1 VVARR
6 DSAVG
11 EQDPDGAKKTT
22 KAAGAGRAKRS
33 AGAAGKAAGA
43 AASEMAATAKKAAA
57 VKRAAS
63 AKKAAAAPSKKV
75 AAASRKVAAPSG
87 KASAMS
93 KKAAAPSRKAA
104 ATSKKVA
111 APKGAVAPKRAAKKS
126 TPVKVVAKKT
136 SVSSA
141 PAKATAPKQAAAPN
155 KRVAAASKKA
165 AAPNT
170 ATKKSA
176 PAKAVTK
183 KTSVS
188 SVPAKATAK
197 KTAALSAPVKATAR
211 TSTPTSTSTPAK
223 KSAPAKKAVTAAVT
237 PAKATPDKAAPA
249 KATPA
254 KTAPTKITPAKP
266 PRNESHTALVR
277 RARRIN
283 RELGEVYPYAH
294 PELDFENPFQLVV
307 ATVLSAQ
314 TTDLR
319 VNQTTPALFGKYP
332 TPEDLAAANPEEVE
346 EILRPTGFFRAKTKS
361 VIGLSK
367 ALRDDFGGEVPG
379 RLEDLVKLPG
389 VGRKTAFVVLGN
401 AFGRPGITVDTHFQR
416 LVRRWQWTD
425 ATEPDKIEAAIGGL
439 FPKSEWTM
447 LSHHVIF
454 HGRRI
459 CHARKPACGA
469 CPIAPLCPAYGE
481 GETDPEKAQKLL
493 KYEKGG
499 FPGQRLNPPQSYLDA
514 GGIPAPPLGAT
525 IPSASESSA
534 SESSASAPGASAPGA
549 PAPAS
554 AAPAPRSPAREA
566 G

>member
-1 VVARR
+1 
-6 DSAVG
+6 
-11 EQDPDGAKKTT
+11 
-22 KAAGAGRAKRS
+22 
-33 AGAAGKAAGA
+33 
-43 AASEMAATAKKAAA
+43 M
-57 VKRAAS
+57 
-63 AKKAAAAPSKKV
+63 
-75 AAASRKVAAPSG
+75 
-87 KASAMS
+87 
-93 KKAAAPSRKAA
+93 
-104 ATSKKVA
+104 A
-111 APKGAVAPKRAAKKS
+111 APKKAVAPKRAAKTSAPPKA
-126 TPVKVVAKKT
+126 VARKT
-136 SVSSA
+136 SASGT
-141 PAKATAPKQAAAPN
+141 PAKATARKP
-155 KRVAAASKKA
+155 
-165 AAPNT
+165 
-170 ATKKSA
+170 
-176 PAKAVTK
+176 
-183 KTSVS
+183 
-188 SVPAKATAK
+188 
-197 KTAALSAPVKATAR
+197 
-211 TSTPTSTSTPAK
+211 TPAK
-223 KSAPAKKAVTAAVT
+223 KTAPAKKAAPAAVT
-237 PAKATPDKAAPA
+237 PAKGTSA

-254 KTAPTKITPAKP
+254 KTAPAKAPPTKAAPAKP

-361 VIGLSK
+361 VIGLSR

-425 ATEPDKIEAAIGGL
+425 RTEPDKIEAAIGGL

-514 GGIPAPPLGAT
+514 GGIPAPPLGAPAT
-525 IPSASESSA
+525 
-534 SESSASAPGASAPGA
+534 SAPAPG
-549 PAPAS
+549 APAS
-554 AAPAPRSPAREA
+554 AAPAPGSPSPEA